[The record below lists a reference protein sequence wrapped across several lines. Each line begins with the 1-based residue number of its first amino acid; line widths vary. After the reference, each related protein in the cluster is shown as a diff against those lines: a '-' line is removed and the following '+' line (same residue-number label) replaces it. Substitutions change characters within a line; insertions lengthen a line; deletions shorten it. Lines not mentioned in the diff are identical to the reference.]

1 MKLLL
6 TGISHKTAPV
16 HLREKLA
23 IPEASLPEALH
34 ELQNLGASEALILS
48 TCNRVEI
55 AVTAPDHDEPSRV
68 VNHFLQEWKHAGKGP
83 LSPFEGHLY
92 QVEARAAIQHLF
104 RVASSLDSMVVGE
117 PQILGQLKSAYAVA
131 KSEGAV
137 GGFLEQVLTR
147 SFNVAKRV
155 RTETGIGQMAV
166 SVSYAAVEL
175 ARNIFG
181 SLNGS
186 LNGHSVMIVG
196 SGKMGE
202 LAAKHLHRSG
212 ARRIFVTNRTWERA
226 EELAAIFKGRA
237 VRYSEFIS
245 TLPEVD
251 IVIASSGAPHYI
263 LTRDDMQRVIAARKN
278 KPMFLI
284 DIAVPRNI
292 DPAVNKIEG
301 VFLYD
306 VDDLEGVVNA
316 NIKERSKQAE
326 QAETIVLDEVERMM
340 DRLKIEE
347 VTPTI
352 ISLQEQLE
360 QIRIAEVTRAL
371 RRLPGLSPEQLQQV
385 EAQIEAMTKSIVNK
399 IAHGPI
405 SALRR
410 NAGQPDGDQI
420 IEAVRKVFHLQD

>member
-1 MKLLL
+1 MKLQL
-6 TGISHKTAPV
+6 TGLSHKTAPV

-23 IPEASLPEALH
+23 IPEAGLPDALH
-34 ELQNLGASEALILS
+34 ELQNLGASEAMILS

-55 AVTAPDHDEPSRV
+55 AVSTRDIDDPAAIIDSFLSRWHGS
-68 VNHFLQEWKHAGKGP
+68 NSTSSGA
-83 LSPFEGHLY
+83 FEGHLY
-92 QVEARAAIQHLF
+92 RVEARAAIQHVF

-117 PQILGQLKSAYAVA
+117 PQILGQLKSAYAIA
-131 KSEGAV
+131 KTEGSV
-137 GGFLEQVLTR
+137 GGLLETVLTR
-147 SFNVAKRV
+147 AFSVAKRV

-175 ARNIFG
+175 ARKIFG
-181 SLNGS
+181 SLD
-186 LNGHSVMIVG
+186 GHSVMIIG

-202 LAAKHLHRSG
+202 LAARHLRRSG
-212 ARRIFVTNRTWERA
+212 ARRIYVTNRTWERA
-226 EELAAIFKGRA
+226 EELAALFSGHA
-237 VRYSEFIS
+237 VEYSRFTAMLHDI
-245 TLPEVD
+245 D

-263 LTRDDMQRVIAARKN
+263 LTREDMQKVIAARRN

-292 DPAVNKIEG
+292 DPAVNDVEG

-316 NIKERSKQAE
+316 NLKERSRQAE
-326 QAETIVLDEVERMM
+326 QAEAIVAEELDRMM
-340 DRLKIEE
+340 ARLQLET

-360 QIRIAEVTRAL
+360 EIRAAEVTRAL
-371 RRLPGLSPEQLQQV
+371 RRLPPMASEQQQQIA
-385 EAQIEAMTKSIVNK
+385 AQIDAMTKSIINK

-405 SALRR
+405 SELRR
-410 NAGQPDGDQI
+410 NAGDPDGVHVI
-420 IEAVRKVFHLQD
+420 NAIRKVFHLQD

>member
-1 MKLLL
+1 MKLFL

-23 IPEASLPEALH
+23 IGEDALPEALH
-34 ELQNLGASEALILS
+34 ELQNLGASEAVILS

-55 AVTAPDHDEPSRV
+55 ALTAPDHEEPARV
-68 VNHFLQEWKHAGKGP
+68 IERFLQAWKGSANA
-83 LSPFEGHLY
+83 FEGHLY
-92 QVEARAAIQHLF
+92 RLEARDAIQHLF

-117 PQILGQLKSAYAVA
+117 PQVLGQLKSAYAA
-131 KSEGAV
+131 ARNEGTV
-137 GGFLEQVLTR
+137 GGLLEQVLER
-147 SFNVAKRV
+147 AFGVAKRV
-155 RTETGIGQMAV
+155 RTETGIGHMAV

-175 ARNIFG
+175 ARKIFG
-181 SLNGS
+181 SLD
-186 LNGHSVMIVG
+186 GHSVMIIG

-212 ARRIFVTNRTWERA
+212 AKRIFVTNRTWERA
-226 EELAAIFKGRA
+226 EEMAATFKGRA
-237 VRYSEFIS
+237 IEYTRFLSV
-245 TLPEVD
+245 LHEVD

-263 LTRDDMQRVIAARKN
+263 LGREDMQRVIAARKN

-292 DPAVNKIEG
+292 DPAVNDVEG

-316 NIKERSKQAE
+316 NIKERAKQAE
-326 QAETIVLDEVERMM
+326 QAEVIVLDEVEHMM
-340 DRLKIEE
+340 SRLKLDE

-352 ISLQEQLE
+352 ISLQEKIE
-360 QIRIAEVTRAL
+360 IMRAAEVTRAL
-371 RRLPGLSPEQLQQV
+371 RRMPALTPEQRK
-385 EAQIEAMTKSIVNK
+385 QIEAQFEAMSKSLVNK
-399 IAHGPI
+399 IVHLPI

-410 NAGQPDGDQI
+410 NAGQPEGDQLKD
-420 IEAVRKVFHLQD
+420 AVRKVFHLQD

>member
-6 TGISHKTAPV
+6 AGVSHKTASV
-16 HLREKLA
+16 ELREKLA
-23 IPEASLPEALH
+23 IPENGLAEALRD
-34 ELQNLGASEALILS
+34 LQNLGASEAVILS

-55 AVTAPDHDEPSRV
+55 ALTVPDHEEPAPV
-68 VNHFLQEWKHAGKGP
+68 IEQFLNSWKSSENA
-83 LSPFEGHLY
+83 FEGHFYSL
-92 QVEARAAIQHLF
+92 EARAAIQHLF

-117 PQILGQLKSAYAVA
+117 PQILGQLKSAYAIA
-131 KSEGAV
+131 KNEGAV
-137 GGFLEQVLTR
+137 GGLLEQVLTR
-147 SFNVAKRV
+147 AFGVAKRV

-175 ARNIFG
+175 ARTIF
-181 SLNGS
+181 GS
-186 LNGHSVMIVG
+186 LNGHSVMIIG

-226 EELAAIFKGRA
+226 EEMAALFNGRA
-237 VRYSEFIS
+237 VEYAQFLSV
-245 TLPEVD
+245 LPEID

-263 LTRDDMQRVIAARKN
+263 LSRDDMQRTIAVRKN

-284 DIAVPRNI
+284 DIGVPRNI
-292 DPAVNKIEG
+292 DPAVNDIEG

-306 VDDLEGVVNA
+306 VDDLEGVVSA
-316 NIKERSKQAE
+316 NIRERSKQAE

-340 DRLKIEE
+340 ARLKLEE

-352 ISLQEQLE
+352 VSLQERWE
-360 QIRIAEVTRAL
+360 NIRAAEVTRAL
-371 RRLPGLSPEQLQQV
+371 RRMPNLTPEQRPEV
-385 EAQIEAMTKSIVNK
+385 AAQMDAMTKAIINK
-399 IAHGPI
+399 IAHEPI

-410 NAGQPDGDQI
+410 NAGQPDGDQFI
-420 IEAVRKVFHLQD
+420 DAVRKVFHLQD

>member
-23 IPEASLPEALH
+23 IPEAALADALH
-34 ELQNLGASEALILS
+34 ELQNLGASEATILS

-55 AVTAPDHDEPSRV
+55 ALTAPDHDDPATV
-68 VNHFLQEWKHAGKGP
+68 VERFLQKWKQTAHGSAN
-83 LSPFEGHLY
+83 PFEGHLY
-92 QVEARAAIQHLF
+92 RMEARAAIHHLF

-131 KSEGAV
+131 KTEGAV
-137 GGFLEQVLTR
+137 GGLLEQVLTR
-147 SFNVAKRV
+147 AFNVAKRV

-175 ARNIFG
+175 ARNIF
-181 SLNGS
+181 GS

-237 VRYSEFIS
+237 VEYSEFTSI
-245 TLPEVD
+245 LPEVD

-292 DPAVNKIEG
+292 DPAVNDIEG

-316 NIKERSKQAE
+316 NIRERSKQAE
-326 QAETIVLDEVERMM
+326 QAETIVLDEVGRMM
-340 DRLKIEE
+340 ERLKIEE
-347 VTPTI
+347 ITPTI

-371 RRLPGLSPEQLQQV
+371 RRMPGLSPEQMQ
-385 EAQIEAMTKSIVNK
+385 QIEAMTKSIVNK

-410 NAGQPDGDQI
+410 NAGQPDRDQI

>member
-23 IPEASLPEALH
+23 IAEGALPDALH
-34 ELQNLGASEALILS
+34 ELQNLGASEAVILS

-55 AVTAPDHDEPSRV
+55 ALTAPDHAEPSLV
-68 VNHFLQEWKHAGKGP
+68 IDHFLEAWKGSAHA
-83 LSPFEGHLY
+83 FEGHLY
-92 QVEARAAIQHLF
+92 RLESRDAIQHLF
-104 RVASSLDSMVVGE
+104 RVAASLDSMVVGE
-117 PQILGQLKSAYAVA
+117 PQVLGQLKSAYAIA
-131 KSEGAV
+131 KSQGAV
-137 GGFLEQVLTR
+137 GGLLEQVLTR
-147 SFNVAKRV
+147 AFGVAKRV

-175 ARNIFG
+175 ARKIFDP
-181 SLNGS
+181 LD
-186 LNGHSVMIVG
+186 GHSVMIIG

-212 ARRIFVTNRTWERA
+212 VKRIFVTNRTRERA
-226 EELAAIFKGRA
+226 EEMAALFKGQA
-237 VRYSEFIS
+237 VEYTQFLSK
-245 TLPEVD
+245 LHEVD

-263 LTRDDMQRVIAARKN
+263 LGREDMQRVIAARKN

-292 DPAVNKIEG
+292 DPAVNDIEG

-326 QAETIVLDEVERMM
+326 KAEIIVLDEVDRMM
-340 DRLKIEE
+340 SRLQLEV

-360 QIRIAEVTRAL
+360 NIRAEVVARAL
-371 RRLPGLSPEQLQQV
+371 RRMPTLTPEQQQLV
-385 EAQIEAMTKSIVNK
+385 AAQVDALTKALVNK

-410 NAGQPDGDQI
+410 NAGQPDGNQI
-420 IEAVRKVFHLQD
+420 IDAARKLFHLQD

>member
-23 IPEASLPEALH
+23 IGENVLPDALH
-34 ELQNLGASEALILS
+34 ELQNLGASEAVILS

-55 AVTAPDHDEPSRV
+55 ALTAPDHEDPSAV
-68 VNHFLQEWKHAGKGP
+68 IDHFLRAWKGSEHA
-83 LSPFEGHLY
+83 FDGHLY
-92 QVEARAAIQHLF
+92 RLHSRDAILHLF
-104 RVASSLDSMVVGE
+104 RVAASLDSMVVGE

-131 KSEGAV
+131 RTEGTV
-137 GGFLEQVLTR
+137 GGLLEQVMTR
-147 SFNVAKRV
+147 SFSVAKRV
-155 RTETGIGQMAV
+155 RTETGIGHMAV

-181 SLNGS
+181 SLKGS
-186 LNGHSVMIVG
+186 LKGHSVMIIG

-226 EELAAIFKGRA
+226 QEMAATFQGQA
-237 VRYSEFIS
+237 VEYSNFIS
-245 TLPEVD
+245 MLHEAD
-251 IVIASSGAPHYI
+251 IIIASSGAPHYI
-263 LTRDDMQRVIAARKN
+263 LNREDMQRVITARKN

-292 DPAVNKIEG
+292 DPAVNDIEG

-326 QAETIVLDEVERMM
+326 QAEAIVLHEVERMM
-340 DRLKIEE
+340 SRLKIEE

-352 ISLQEQLE
+352 VSLQEQLE
-360 QIRIAEVTRAL
+360 NIRAAEVARAL
-371 RRLPGLSPEQLQQV
+371 RRMPTLPPEQQQLV
-385 EAQIEAMTKSIVNK
+385 TAQIEAMTKSIVNK

-405 SALRR
+405 SAIRR
-410 NAGQPDGDQI
+410 NAGQPDGEHI
-420 IEAVRKVFHLQD
+420 IDAVRKVFHLLD

>member
-6 TGISHKTAPV
+6 AGVSHKTASV
-16 HLREKLA
+16 DLREKLA
-23 IPEASLPEALH
+23 IPENELAEALRD
-34 ELQNLGASEALILS
+34 LQNLGASEAVILS

-55 AVTAPDHDEPSRV
+55 ALTVPDHEEGALV
-68 VNHFLQEWKHAGKGP
+68 IQQFLNSWKSAENV
-83 LSPFEGHLY
+83 FEGHLY
-92 QVEARAAIQHLF
+92 RLEAREAIQHLF

-131 KSEGAV
+131 KNEGAV
-137 GGFLEQVLTR
+137 GGLLEQVLTR
-147 SFNVAKRV
+147 AFGVAKRV

-175 ARNIFG
+175 ARTIF
-181 SLNGS
+181 GS
-186 LNGHSVMIVG
+186 LNGHSVMIIG

-226 EELAAIFKGRA
+226 EEMAALFNGRA
-237 VRYSEFIS
+237 VEYAQFLSV
-245 TLPEVD
+245 LPEVD

-263 LTRDDMQRVIAARKN
+263 LNRDDMQRTIGVRKN

-284 DIAVPRNI
+284 DIGVPRNI
-292 DPAVNKIEG
+292 DPAVNDIEG

-306 VDDLEGVVNA
+306 IDHLEGVVSA

-326 QAETIVLDEVERMM
+326 QAETIVFDEVERMM
-340 DRLKIEE
+340 ARLKLEE

-352 ISLQEQLE
+352 VSLQERWE
-360 QIRIAEVTRAL
+360 NIRAAEVTRAL
-371 RRLPGLSPEQLQQV
+371 RRMPNLTPEQQQQV
-385 EAQIEAMTKSIVNK
+385 AAQMDAMTKAIINK
-399 IAHGPI
+399 IAHEPI

-410 NAGQPDGDQI
+410 NAGQPDGDQFI
-420 IEAVRKVFHLQD
+420 DAVRKVFHLQD

>member
-68 VNHFLQEWKHAGKGP
+68 INHFLQEWKHAGKGT
-83 LSPFEGHLY
+83 LNPFEGHLY

-104 RVASSLDSMVVGE
+104 RVAASLDSMVVGE
-117 PQILGQLKSAYAVA
+117 PQILGQLKSAYAIA
-131 KSEGAV
+131 KTEGAV
-137 GGFLEQVLTR
+137 GGFLEHVLTR

-181 SLNGS
+181 SLNG
-186 LNGHSVMIVG
+186 HSVMIVG

-202 LAAKHLHRSG
+202 LAARHLHRSG

-237 VRYSEFIS
+237 VQYSEFVS

-263 LTRDDMQRVIAARKN
+263 LTRDDMQRVISARKN

-316 NIKERSKQAE
+316 NIKERSKQAA
-326 QAETIVLDEVERMM
+326 QAETIVSDEVERMM
-340 DRLKIEE
+340 ERLKIEE

-371 RRLPGLSPEQLQQV
+371 RRLSGLSPEQLQQV

-399 IAHGPI
+399 IAHSPI

-420 IEAVRKVFHLQD
+420 IEAVRKVFHLQE